1 MPSIP
6 TNLTRLL
13 KATPPAVSFAPGST
27 FFTRRLVLPEEVQ
40 ASELDGFV
48 ELSLEGLSPFPTDQL
63 YYGYACAEGGGAV
76 FVYAAYR
83 RRYPAEVTRNWAGQ
97 AFVVPDFLPL
107 LRLSHAQDT
116 TVFLE
121 TAGDLSVLAFRGGK
135 SLPEAVLSRPLPES
149 ADPAERTARREALKE
164 AAGRRG
170 LRVAALGGRG
180 RCGPCRVSHAVA
192 ARDPTVL
199 PRAAAGNGVQ
209 AGTFG
214 ADRRA

>member
-6 TNLTRLL
+6 ANLTRLL

-121 TAGDLSVLAFRGGK
+121 TAGDLSVLAFRAGSCRRHSERTNSG
-135 SLPEAVLSRPLPES
+135 L
-149 ADPAERTARREALKE
+149 DPATLPRWLDR
-164 AAGRRG
+164 AAGMARARTFRRH
-170 LRVAALGGRG
+170 RARCSSSRARPGRQWLQLQ
-180 RCGPCRVSHAVA
+180 GPRQQL
-192 ARDPTVL
+192 L
-199 PRAAAGNGVQ
+199 PP
-209 AGTFG
+209 
-214 ADRRA
+214 